1 MKNDASDWEAAEY
14 PGKVRIHIKQIN
26 KVGSLSE
33 MLAGGRREDVQYV
46 FVSTRGRAR
55 KEERG
60 RTGAKEMDLIP
71 VCKLGQ
77 D

>member
-1 MKNDASDWEAAEY
+1 MLNIMIRFVFLFKN
-14 PGKVRIHIKQIN
+14 IH
-26 KVGSLSE
+26 KVGSLE
-33 MLAGGRREDVQYV
+33 LMLAGSRKEDVQYIL
-46 FVSTRGRAR
+46 VSTRGRAR

-60 RTGAKEMDLIP
+60 RTGTKEMDLIP

>member
-1 MKNDASDWEAAEY
+1 
-14 PGKVRIHIKQIN
+14 
-26 KVGSLSE
+26 
-33 MLAGGRREDVQYV
+33 MLAGSRREDVQYV

-60 RTGAKEMDLIP
+60 RAGAKEMDLIP

>member
-1 MKNDASDWEAAEY
+1 
-14 PGKVRIHIKQIN
+14 
-26 KVGSLSE
+26 
-33 MLAGGRREDVQYV
+33 MLAGSRKGDVQYIL
-46 FVSTRGRAR
+46 VSTRGRAR

-60 RTGAKEMDLIP
+60 RTGTKEMDLIP